1 MKPYLFILTK
11 LNLTL
16 LKQHWLSSIV
26 FGICDQNSPLPK
38 TQFLIQ
44 KQGPEPW
51 SNTNLVNFVQKF
63 DKKTEF
69 QFLPNE
75 TLLNLSNSVFT

>member
-1 MKPYLFILTK
+1 MKPQLFILTK
-11 LNLTL
+11 LNLTS
-16 LKQHWLSSIV
+16 LKQQLLSNIL

-44 KQGPEPW
+44 KQGPELW

-63 DKKTEF
+63 DKKTAF
-69 QFLPNE
+69 QFPPNE
-75 TLLNLSNSVFT
+75 TLLNPAN